1 LLLPGPGDWRSRLI
15 RLITGAGF
23 FSLHSQIRHTFQPA
37 FLSSFETSVSD
48 YIVLYFSIP
57 KVRVCFWFAV
67 GDNGLEPVGTN
78 KNFANMDLPWMADR
92 LGSFTDLLSD
102 LEVLEKKGETISLG
116 KNAEE
121 FIGTLF

>member
-1 LLLPGPGDWRSRLI
+1 MCAP
-15 RLITGAGF
+15 TTT
-23 FSLHSQIRHTFQPA
+23 SQAP
-37 FLSSFETSVSD
+37 E
-48 YIVLYFSIP
+48 
-57 KVRVCFWFAV
+57 K
-67 GDNGLEPVGTN
+67 NMPVTN

-121 FIGTLF
+121 FIDTLF